1 VLWAGLKGAVPL
13 LLGTYAISAGVP
25 DNLTIY
31 HTVVVAVVFSVVV
44 QGGLVPFA
52 ADRFGVPMRIVE
64 PEPWALGVSFRE
76 EPRGLRR
83 YIVDP
88 GAPADGARIEDL
100 PLGEALWI
108 SFISRAGE
116 MVQVRRDTEL
126 RAGDEVLAIVEH
138 RPAEDPAALF
148 TAPSPPPSS

>member
-1 VLWAGLKGAVPL
+1 
-13 LLGTYAISAGVP
+13 
-25 DNLTIY
+25 
-31 HTVVVAVVFSVVV
+31 V

-52 ADRFGVPMRIVE
+52 ADRFGVPMSMVE

-83 YIVDP
+83 YLVDP
-88 GAPADGARIEDL
+88 GSPADGARIEDL
-100 PLGEALWI
+100 PLGESLWI

-116 MVQVRRDTEL
+116 LLQVRRDTEL

-138 RPAEDPAALF
+138 DPDEDPAVIF
-148 TAPSPPPSS
+148 TAPAPPPST